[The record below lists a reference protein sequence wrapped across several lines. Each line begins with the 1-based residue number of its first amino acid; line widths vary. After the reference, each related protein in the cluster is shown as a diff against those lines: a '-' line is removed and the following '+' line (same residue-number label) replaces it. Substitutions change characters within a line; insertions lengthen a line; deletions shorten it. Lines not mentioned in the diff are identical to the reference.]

1 GPLPIHEA
9 TDYAVQ
15 AAQGLG
21 YAHRQ
26 SIVHRDLKPSNLL
39 LAPNGVVKLLDLGLA
54 KVRAQSMR
62 SNLSLQG
69 MCQGTPEYMAPEQ
82 AETYSEA
89 DARSDLYSLGST
101 LFHLLTGELP
111 VKGGSYLHK
120 LQNLLLQPPRPVL
133 DARPDVPKELAAVVD
148 WLRSRDPQLRPA
160 SAEEAIA
167 LLEPFARRPPQEDP
181 GAWDGQRKVALILEV
196 FQGRITLEEVS
207 QRYGLPLEELD
218 RWRARFLEAAEQ
230 EFDPSGCSASAMS
243 QQLRDMHTKI
253 GSQAMEIEALK
264 ERLATLTPPA

>member
-1 GPLPIHEA
+1 
-9 TDYAVQ
+9 
-15 AAQGLG
+15 
-21 YAHRQ
+21 
-26 SIVHRDLKPSNLL
+26 
-39 LAPNGVVKLLDLGLA
+39 
-54 KVRAQSMR
+54 
-62 SNLSLQG
+62 
-69 MCQGTPEYMAPEQ
+69 MAPEQ
-82 AETYSEA
+82 AENYSEA

-148 WLRSRDPQLRPA
+148 RLRSRDPQLRPA

-167 LLEPFARRPPQEDP
+167 LLEPFARTPAQEDP
-181 GAWDGQRKVALILEV
+181 RSWDGKRKVALILEV

-207 QRYGLPLEELD
+207 QRYGLPLEELG

-230 EFDPSGCSASAMS
+230 EFDPSGCSASVMS
-243 QQLRDMHTKI
+243 QKLRDMHTKI

-264 ERLATLTPPA
+264 ERLATLTSPA